1 MTRSVE
7 WTIENIL
14 DGVLTVP
21 HHLIEEPQTESIQ
34 QTQTTVAN
42 IAPSSSVQN
51 SSDPR
56 LDIPFADR
64 YRRYKAIII
73 ENSGTRLL

>member
-14 DGVLTVP
+14 DGILTIP
-21 HHLIEEPQTESIQ
+21 HHLIEEPQEESVPQ
-34 QTQTTVAN
+34 MQTIVTN
-42 IAPSSSVQN
+42 ITPSSSIQN

-56 LDIPFADR
+56 FDIPFADR
-64 YRRYKAIII
+64 
-73 ENSGTRLL
+73 

>member
-14 DGVLTVP
+14 DGVLTIP
-21 HHLIEEPQTESIQ
+21 HHLIEEPQEESVPQMETIV
-34 QTQTTVAN
+34 TN
-42 IAPSSSVQN
+42 IMPNSSIQN

-56 LDIPFADR
+56 FDIPIADR
-64 YRRYKAIII
+64 
-73 ENSGTRLL
+73 

>member
-21 HHLIEEPQTESIQ
+21 HHLIEEPQEESVPQI
-34 QTQTTVAN
+34 TMTN
-42 IAPSSSVQN
+42 IVPSSSIQN
-51 SSDPR
+51 SLDPR
-56 LDIPFADR
+56 FDIPFADR
-64 YRRYKAIII
+64 
-73 ENSGTRLL
+73 

>member
-7 WTIENIL
+7 WTVENIL
-14 DGVLTVP
+14 DGILTVP
-21 HHLIEEPQTESIQ
+21 HHLIEEPQTESVP
-34 QTQTTVAN
+34 TQTAMTN
-42 IAPSSSVQN
+42 IVPSSSVQN

-64 YRRYKAIII
+64 
-73 ENSGTRLL
+73 

>member
-14 DGVLTVP
+14 DGVLTIP
-21 HHLIEEPQTESIQ
+21 HHLIEEPQEESVPQ
-34 QTQTTVAN
+34 MQTAMTN
-42 IAPSSSVQN
+42 IMSNSAIQN

-56 LDIPFADR
+56 FDIPFADR
-64 YRRYKAIII
+64 
-73 ENSGTRLL
+73 